1 MFALSRSFPFVCL
14 SSISGQVLALAV
26 IGCNLST
33 PPAIALPGDDLTTV
47 QRWIE
52 RHPGLPPAHPG
63 ALRVSRSDIPG
74 QRFTFQAWKI
84 LPGFYQDEPVDF
96 IRSEQI
102 EVRDE
107 VEFVSIERLELVL
120 RDLYGSDIYQ
130 DYRNAAEVY
139 RYTRTTEGDVPL
151 DEIRTTE
158 DGIVIQGDRF
168 AYWLRL
174 FYDNTY
180 DGVDVPIVGQLT
192 VLLTDDRDRL
202 EVYLRRE

>member
-1 MFALSRSFPFVCL
+1 MFALFRLLWPVRPSLAYRYLLTLVTIAVP
-14 SSISGQVLALAV
+14 IST
-26 IGCNLST
+26 S
-33 PPAIALPGDDLTTV
+33 PAIALPGDDLTTV

-74 QRFTFQAWKI
+74 QRLTFQAWKI

-102 EVRDE
+102 EVLDT
-107 VEFVSIERLELVL
+107 VEFVSIERLALVL

-139 RYTRTTEGDVPL
+139 RYTRTNEQEVPAEDV
-151 DEIRTTE
+151 RNTE
-158 DGIVIQGDRF
+158 DGLLIQGDRF
-168 AYWLRL
+168 AYWVRVLYNENEL
-174 FYDNTY
+174 
-180 DGVDVPIVGQLT
+180 PIVGQLT

-202 EVYLRRE
+202 EAYLRRE

>member
-1 MFALSRSFPFVCL
+1 MFALFRLLWPVRPSLAYRSL
-14 SSISGQVLALAV
+14 LALVTIAV
-26 IGCNLST
+26 PIST
-33 PPAIALPGDDLTTV
+33 SPAIALPGDDLTTV

-74 QRFTFQAWKI
+74 QRLTFQAWKI

-102 EVRDE
+102 EVLDT
-107 VEFVSIERLELVL
+107 VEFVSIERLALVL

-139 RYTRTTEGDVPL
+139 RYTRTNEQEVPAEDV
-151 DEIRTTE
+151 RNTE
-158 DGIVIQGDRF
+158 DGLLIQGDRF
-168 AYWLRL
+168 AYWVRVLYNENEL
-174 FYDNTY
+174 
-180 DGVDVPIVGQLT
+180 PIVGQLT

-202 EVYLRRE
+202 EAYLRRE

>member
-1 MFALSRSFPFVCL
+1 MFALFRSCSPVRL
-14 SSISGQVLALAV
+14 HSVSGHILAILA
-26 IGCNLST
+26 IGAAIVT
-33 PPAIALPGDDLTTV
+33 PPAIALPGDDITAV

-52 RHPGLPPAHPG
+52 RHPSLPPAHPG

-74 QRFTFQAWKI
+74 QRFTFRAWKI

-130 DYRNAAEVY
+130 DYRNAAEIY
-139 RYTRTTEGDVPL
+139 RYTRTNEADVPL
-151 DEIRTTE
+151 EDARKTE
-158 DGIVIQGDRF
+158 DGMLIQGDRF

-174 FYDNTY
+174 FYDNQY
-180 DGVDVPIVGQLT
+180 GRDVPIVGQLT

>member
-1 MFALSRSFPFVCL
+1 MFALFRSFSPVRFRPL
-14 SSISGQVLALAV
+14 YGHILAFIA
-26 IGCNLST
+26 IGT
-33 PPAIALPGDDLTTV
+33 AIAAPPAIALPGDDLTTV

-107 VEFVSIERLELVL
+107 VELVSRDRLELVL

-139 RYTRTTEGDVPL
+139 RYTRTNEQEVPAEDV
-151 DEIRTTE
+151 RNTE
-158 DGIVIQGDRF
+158 DGILIQGDRF
-168 AYWLRL
+168 AYWVRVL
-174 FYDNTY
+174 YDEKEL
-180 DGVDVPIVGQLT
+180 PIVGQLT

-202 EVYLRRE
+202 EAYLRRE

>member
-1 MFALSRSFPFVCL
+1 MFAPFASPLPIRCLFPYRY
-14 SSISGQVLALAV
+14 ILALIA
-26 IGCNLST
+26 IGTAIAT
-33 PPAIALPGDDLTTV
+33 PPAIALPGDDLMTV

-52 RHPGLPPAHPG
+52 RHPGLPPARPG

-74 QRFTFQAWKI
+74 QRFTFQAWQI

-102 EVRDE
+102 EVLDA
-107 VEFVSIERLELVL
+107 VEFVSIERLESVL

-139 RYTRTTEGDVPL
+139 RYTRTNEGDVPL
-151 DEIRTTE
+151 DEMRTTE
-158 DGIVIQGDRF
+158 DGILIQGDRF

-174 FYDNTY
+174 LYGSSNA
-180 DGVDVPIVGQLT
+180 GENRPIVGQLT

-202 EVYLRRE
+202 EAYLRRE

>member
-1 MFALSRSFPFVCL
+1 MFALFRLLWPVRPSFAYRYL
-14 SSISGQVLALAV
+14 LALVTIAV
-26 IGCNLST
+26 PIST
-33 PPAIALPGDDLTTV
+33 SPAIALPGDDLTTV

-74 QRFTFQAWKI
+74 QRLTFQAWKI

-102 EVRDE
+102 EVLDT
-107 VEFVSIERLELVL
+107 VEFVSIERLALVL

-139 RYTRTTEGDVPL
+139 RYTRTNEQEVPAEDV
-151 DEIRTTE
+151 RNTE
-158 DGIVIQGDRF
+158 DGLLIQGDRF
-168 AYWLRL
+168 AYWVRVLYNENEL
-174 FYDNTY
+174 
-180 DGVDVPIVGQLT
+180 PIVGQLT

-202 EVYLRRE
+202 EAYLRRE

>member
-1 MFALSRSFPFVCL
+1 MFALFRLLWPVRPSLAYRSL
-14 SSISGQVLALAV
+14 LALVTIAV
-26 IGCNLST
+26 PIGTS
-33 PPAIALPGDDLTTV
+33 PAIALPGDDLTTV

-74 QRFTFQAWKI
+74 QRLTFQAWKI

-102 EVRDE
+102 EVLDT
-107 VEFVSIERLELVL
+107 VEFVSIERLALVL

-139 RYTRTTEGDVPL
+139 RYTRTNEQEVPAEDV
-151 DEIRTTE
+151 RNTE
-158 DGIVIQGDRF
+158 DGLLIQGDRF
-168 AYWLRL
+168 AYWVRVLYNENEL
-174 FYDNTY
+174 
-180 DGVDVPIVGQLT
+180 PIVGQLT

-202 EVYLRRE
+202 EAYLRRE

>member
-1 MFALSRSFPFVCL
+1 MLAPVCRFCLRRFRAALTL
-14 SSISGQVLALAV
+14 SSRLILVALGSAGMV
-26 IGCNLST
+26 S
-33 PPAIALPGDDLTTV
+33 PAIALPGDDITTV

-74 QRFTFQAWKI
+74 QRFTFQAWTI
-84 LPGFYQDEPVDF
+84 LPGFYEDEPVDF

-107 VEFVSIERLELVL
+107 VELVSRDRLELVL

-139 RYTRTTEGDVPL
+139 RYTRTNGQEVPAEDV
-151 DEIRTTE
+151 RNTE
-158 DGIVIQGDRF
+158 DGILIQGDRF
-168 AYWLRL
+168 TYWVRVL
-174 FYDNTY
+174 YDEKEL
-180 DGVDVPIVGQLT
+180 PIVGQLT

-202 EVYLRRE
+202 EAYLRRE